1 MTTNKLMHSKL
12 DRGLARTCLAAITTV
27 LLVLGIFSSSTAS
40 AKIDSQA
47 ASTISTPAKGSLQS
61 KYAYFKKNNSV
72 VIKAILQTRCKPNG
86 YSFKWREGVEIWV
99 SQTKKYSQG
108 GLSMYPTIA
117 YRKAS
122 SSTGQFQL
130 VAAGESRLWWTKK
143 WGCPVSGTWNTYG
156 TKVTMTTKQL
166 IDAGY

>member
-1 MTTNKLMHSKL
+1 MTTNKVMRSKF
-12 DRGLARTCLAAITTV
+12 DIGFARTCLAAIAAV
-27 LLVLGIFSSSTAS
+27 LVVLANFSSSTAS

-47 ASTISTPAKGSLQS
+47 TSTISTPAKGSLQS
-61 KYAYFKKNNSV
+61 KYAYFKKNNTV

-86 YSFKWREGVEIWV
+86 YSFKWREGAEIWV

-108 GLSMYPTIA
+108 GLSMYPVVA
-117 YRKAS
+117 YRKAT
-122 SSTGQFQL
+122 SSTGQFQI
-130 VAAGESRLWWTKK
+130 VAAGESQLWWTKK
-143 WGCPVSGTWNTYG
+143 WGCPVSGAWNTYG